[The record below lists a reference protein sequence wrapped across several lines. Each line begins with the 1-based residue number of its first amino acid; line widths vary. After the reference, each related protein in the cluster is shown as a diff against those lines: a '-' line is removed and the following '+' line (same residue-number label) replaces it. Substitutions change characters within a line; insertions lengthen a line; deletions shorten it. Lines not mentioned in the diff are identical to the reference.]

1 MPGSHLACGRD
12 HEVQAINGD
21 VDSDAHACEAEVA
34 LPQDGEKGFAGSL
47 VGDRSIVVT
56 LPFQRAFMGW
66 RRHRVPNTPGS
77 ALGSAIAICP

>member
-47 VGDRSIVVT
+47 VGDRSIGVT

-77 ALGSAIAICP
+77 ALGSAIALCP